1 MSSVSFF
8 SIQKVISESFSNFL
22 KVTQLVRSRWSLKLS
37 LLAVGDGYQKP
48 ARNSLG
54 GEVIRETMN
63 ESSLDFLA

>member
-1 MSSVSFF
+1 MSSVSSF

-22 KVTQLVRSRWSLKLS
+22 KVTQLARSRWSLKLS
-37 LLAVGDGYQKP
+37 LLAVGDGYQMP